1 MKLLTLLF
9 ITGIFF
15 LFGAEHFEHEIIQ
28 LIEEVKKAPPE
39 ERYKVMNKLKLKL
52 REENRIEREELI
64 RKIYRELKGPEH
76 QREYDNEIEKGKHVS
91 EEVDEK
97 MEKMKFEKEES
108 VFEKMEDLEEKKGKD
123 EHIDDDDI
131 REHRGGDRPIEHGIL
146 K

>member
-1 MKLLTLLF
+1 MRLLVSLF

-15 LFGAEHFEHEIIQ
+15 LFGTEHFEHEIIQ
-28 LIEEVKKAPPE
+28 LIEEVKKAPPG
-39 ERYKVMNKLKLKL
+39 ERYKVMNRLKLKL
-52 REENRIEREELI
+52 REMNRVEREEII

-76 QREYDNEIEKGKHVS
+76 QREYEHEIEKGKHVS

-97 MEKMKFEKEES
+97 MEKMKFDKEES

-123 EHIDDDDI
+123 EHVDDDDI
-131 REHRGGDRPIEHGIL
+131 REDRGRDHFRNPRIL